1 MKILDDVTDEEIKS
15 LEIPTGVP
23 LVYEL
28 NEDMK
33 PVRHFH
39 VGYCAFNIGHL
50 SAEGC
55 ASASC
60 CSISE
65 AVLQINF
72 GVQACIDNAAMHM
85 CGCQTVI
92 TF

>member
-1 MKILDDVTDEEIKS
+1 MKILDDVTDEEIKG

-39 VGYCAFNIGHL
+39 VGYCAFNIGRL

-60 CSISE
+60 CSTKVKLCFKSILGYKL
-65 AVLQINF
+65 ALTMLHCTCVVAKQ
-72 GVQACIDNAAMHM
+72 
-85 CGCQTVI
+85 
-92 TF
+92 